1 MVAGLH
7 QFKLYQSEIVSVAET
22 TPDRP
27 TLGLERSEEPI
38 GAAAKLFLDFTTSVS
53 AFMSG

>member
-7 QFKLYQSEIVSVAET
+7 QFKLYQSEIVSVGEPT
-22 TPDRP
+22 LGRP
-27 TLGLERSEEPI
+27 TLGLERSEEPMRV
-38 GAAAKLFLDFTTSVS
+38 AAGMFLVFTPSVS